1 MYACPT
7 CRGRVI
13 SFSAVHLSRRGES
26 LITCPSCG
34 ATCRRDVRRVFMY
47 VSVLAS
53 AYVVLFLAA
62 YLTTFRL
69 ETPLPWILDNYTWA
83 IPLAGGLFLGILL
96 GVVYLSLWRT
106 PLRKV
111 DR

>member
-7 CRGRVI
+7 CQVKAI
-13 SFSAVHLSRRGES
+13 SFAAVHLSRRGQS

-34 ATCRRDVRRVFMY
+34 ATCRRDVRRAVMY
-47 VSVLAS
+47 ISVLAG
-53 AYVVLFLAA
+53 AYVVLLLAV

-69 ETPLPWILDNYTWA
+69 ETPLPWMLDNYTWV
-83 IPLAGGLFLGILL
+83 IPLAGCLFLGIVL
-96 GVVYLSLWRT
+96 GVAYLSLWRT
-106 PLRKV
+106 PLRSA